1 MAQATYCKACFML
14 ISAENTSE
22 DAAAYAQFLDTVDA
36 ARLLKQGH
44 CSRCGQ
50 LAQVIYNDRK
60 KVPND
65 ADA

>member
-14 ISAENTSE
+14 LSAGRNQK
-22 DAAAYAQFLDTVDA
+22 DAAAYAQFLDTVAA

-50 LAQVIYNDRK
+50 QAQVIYNDNK
-60 KVPND
+60 EIPKD
-65 ADA
+65 ADS